1 MYESTVRSE
10 TKEKKEEKNF
20 YERRA
25 GNNAID
31 DCKKKEKKKLLEM
44 GRRSN
49 VHELKLR
56 QNWVETAD
64 DNECV

>member
-1 MYESTVRSE
+1 MRSTI
-10 TKEKKEEKNF
+10 
-20 YERRA
+20 A
-25 GNNAID
+25 
-31 DCKKKEKKKLLEM
+31 KKKRKKKLLEM

>member
-1 MYESTVRSE
+1 
-10 TKEKKEEKNF
+10 
-20 YERRA
+20 
-25 GNNAID
+25 
-31 DCKKKEKKKLLEM
+31 M

-64 DNECV
+64 DNECVWEKGETEVRDTSIFAVAAAALFHV